1 MYLGCITLHYPKK
14 GGEEQKEMKLQLH
27 AVKQGYIFEIEVNF
41 PYCTEQIPMQCK
53 TLYHSE
59 PIMKFSTE
67 KTKENL
73 NCGSCRLIFL
83 ITMVQPIWPEF
94 TELGLS

>member
-1 MYLGCITLHYPKK
+1 MPGCAFKRDCACNFTVVTVYSMYLGYITLHYPKK

-67 KTKENL
+67 KTEENL
-73 NCGSCRLIFL
+73 NFDS
-83 ITMVQPIWPEF
+83 
-94 TELGLS
+94 

>member
-1 MYLGCITLHYPKK
+1 MYLGYITLHYPKK

-73 NCGSCRLIFL
+73 NCDVDFPDNH
-83 ITMVQPIWPEF
+83 VAAN
-94 TELGLS
+94 LG

>member
-1 MYLGCITLHYPKK
+1 
-14 GGEEQKEMKLQLH
+14 MKLQLH

-41 PYCTEQIPMQCK
+41 PYCAEQIPMQCK

-73 NCGSCRLIFL
+73 NCESCMLILL
-83 ITMVQPIWPEF
+83 ITMLQPIWPEF
-94 TELGLS
+94 SELGVS

>member
-1 MYLGCITLHYPKK
+1 MLLMKHVSACNFTVVTVYSMYLGYITLHYPKK

-41 PYCTEQIPMQCK
+41 PYCTEQIPMQYK

-67 KTKENL
+67 KN
-73 NCGSCRLIFL
+73 
-83 ITMVQPIWPEF
+83 
-94 TELGLS
+94 